1 LVGTDLVHVDLG
13 VSYAVA
19 AGPTFV
25 IGPPTPTGD
34 TPTARSL
41 VALWDQAH
49 SGGDHSPADD
59 SNRGK
64 VDDVRSQRGDEY
76 EELFDS
82 GGFRSIFDTDK
93 GLGTDI

>member
-13 VSYAVA
+13 VSHAVA

-49 SGGDHSPADD
+49 SGGGHSILQHCY
-59 SNRGK
+59 RGK
-64 VDDVRSQRGDEY
+64 VDDVRSQLGDEY
-76 EELFDS
+76 EEFFDS

-93 GLGTDI
+93 RLGTDI